1 MVPNRRQDV
10 QFALVRGGVIQAVSP
25 VVTNAA
31 PNLPGGVKAVPEKTP
46 AAFTVQWQTL
56 NASQPR
62 VLWGTSPS
70 ALSSAANATT
80 TTYTKADLVSACTQ
94 GVLTAPLSGMTAALQ
109 GWTAP
114 GSIHKALLSGLQPD
128 TTYYY
133 QARGRRRGA
142 AAVPARLPR
151 RCGWQCA
158 PLTTVLSPLRPCR
171 WWTLQLAWARS
182 PPRPCCP
189 SPRPRPLPPTR
200 PGCGCWRPMWAR
212 PRWTALARQ
221 STTSQAPSG

>member
-1 MVPNRRQDV
+1 MSGLAGGPREAPTCRSAAAAHSLPPHSAAHSPPPARSLVVPNRRQDV

-94 GVLTAPLSGMTAALQ
+94 GVLTTPLSGMTAALQ
-109 GWTAP
+109 GWTTP

-133 QARGRRRGA
+133 QARGRRRGLLLCPLACHGDA
-142 AAVPARLPR
+142 A
-151 RCGWQCA
+151 G
-158 PLTTVLSPLRPCR
+158 S
-171 WWTLQLAWARS
+171 
-182 PPRPCCP
+182 
-189 SPRPRPLPPTR
+189 
-200 PGCGCWRPMWAR
+200 AR
-212 PRWTALARQ
+212 P
-221 STTSQAPSG
+221 